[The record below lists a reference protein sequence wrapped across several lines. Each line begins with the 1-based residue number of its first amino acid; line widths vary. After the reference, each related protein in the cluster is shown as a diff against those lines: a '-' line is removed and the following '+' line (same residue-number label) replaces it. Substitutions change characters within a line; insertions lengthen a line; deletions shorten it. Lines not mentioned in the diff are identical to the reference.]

1 MLYYYLTGNALQRT
15 QGWAKTCFGG
25 LLLQVFQYCCWGT
38 LHAVREPRVISK
50 LKMTPYMS

>member
-25 LLLQVFQYCCWGT
+25 LLLQVFHCCWGT
-38 LHAVREPRVISK
+38 LQEV
-50 LKMTPYMS
+50 TCQ